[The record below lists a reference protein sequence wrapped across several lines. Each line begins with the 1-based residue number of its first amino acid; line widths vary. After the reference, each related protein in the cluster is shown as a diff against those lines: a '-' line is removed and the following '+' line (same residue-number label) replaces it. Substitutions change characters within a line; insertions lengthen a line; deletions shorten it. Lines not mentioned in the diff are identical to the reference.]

1 MQNVQVKEGSSGTTV
16 GKVKAVDAD
25 EGSNAVVYYSV
36 PPEVSFSVDAMSGEI
51 RTKTALD
58 YEKQPL
64 HVFVV
69 TATDGGQEPRLATAS
84 VTVHVQDLDDEL
96 PMFRQTLYEAV
107 VPENM
112 PDFMVIQVKV

>member
-1 MQNVQVKEGSSGTTV
+1 
-16 GKVKAVDAD
+16 VDAD

-36 PPEVSFSVDAMSGEI
+36 PQDASFSVDAMSGEI
-51 RTKTALD
+51 RTKMALD
-58 YEKQPL
+58 FEKQPM

-96 PMFRQTLYEAV
+96 PVFHQTMYEAV

-112 PDFMVIQVKV
+112 PDFMVIRVQVIKKTT

>member
-1 MQNVQVKEGSSGTTV
+1 VTV

-25 EGSNAVVYYSV
+25 EGSNAVVYYSL
-36 PPEVSFSVDAMSGEI
+36 PPDLSFSVDAMSGEI

-58 YEKQPL
+58 FEKQPM

-84 VTVHVQDLDDEL
+84 VTVLVHDLDDEL
-96 PMFRQTLYEAV
+96 PIFHQSMYEAV

-112 PDFMVIQVKV
+112 PDFMVIKVMVKNFFFTFYAIF